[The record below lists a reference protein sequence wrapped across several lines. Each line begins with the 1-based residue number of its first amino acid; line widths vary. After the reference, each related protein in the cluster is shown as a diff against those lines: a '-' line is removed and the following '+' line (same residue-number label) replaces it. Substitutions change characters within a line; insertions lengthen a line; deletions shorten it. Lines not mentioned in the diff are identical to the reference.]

1 MSIHFDVLYIGNDEK
16 VWSQITMLSEKFQF
30 TCLNAKNFTDMLPI
44 KEEFSFNIILTEL
57 HLDYNYEGFMI
68 DKLDLE
74 YFYLGFL
81 TSEIDKE
88 QILVS
93 ENLLEAHQKFLLLK
107 KDEIFSYFLVSKPL
121 HTKTSLIPV
130 EA

>member
-1 MSIHFDVLYIGNDEK
+1 MSIHFDVLYIGNDDK
-16 VWSQITMLSEKFQF
+16 VWNQIITLSEKFQF
-30 TCLNAKNFTDMLPI
+30 TCLNAKNFTYVLPI
-44 KEEFSFNIILTEL
+44 KEEFNFNIILTEL

-81 TSEIDKE
+81 TSEIDEE

-93 ENLLEAHQKFLLLK
+93 KNLLETHQKFLLLK
-107 KDEIFSYFLVSKPL
+107 KEEIFSYFLVSKPL
-121 HTKTSLIPV
+121 HTKTSPIQV